1 MKNLLSLVTA
11 IALLVSVGPA
21 FGATT
26 VNKSVTIVKG
36 GPCNGYVVRVN
47 TKTKTYVVAGKST
60 SVKTKTTTVMCES
73 AAKAKGYRMMTRSTT
88 VTTKKHTMTTAPVVN
103 PSGILNADKGAS
115 PNPMNNANGVHTTK
129 APNPT
134 PTP

>member
-1 MKNLLSLVTA
+1 MRTLLSLVTA
-11 IALLVSVGPA
+11 IAVFVSVGPA

-26 VNKSVTIVKG
+26 SKSMTIVKG
-36 GPCNGYVVRVN
+36 GPCNGHVVRVN
-47 TKTKTYVVAGKST
+47 TNTKTYVVAGKMT

-73 AAKAKGYRMMTRSTT
+73 AAKAKGYRMMTRSMT
-88 VTTKKHTMTTAPVVN
+88 VITKKKTMTKTPAVN

-115 PNPMNNANGVHTTK
+115 PNPMNNANGVHTTNP
-129 APNPT
+129 PNPS